1 MSKVEQKLKELGV
14 ELKELGPC
22 NHPIL
27 RTKQAGDLLFVSG
40 HGTNVLGKVGA
51 DLTVE
56 EGYQAAREA
65 AVNCLSAIKG
75 QIGDLDCVVDFLKVF
90 GMVNSAPDFV
100 EQPAVMNGVSDLLI
114 AAFGEKVGS
123 HARSAVGMA
132 SLPRGIATEVE
143 MIVRVKMPKEA

>member
-1 MSKVEQKLKELGV
+1 MAKIEQKLQEMGV
-14 ELKELGPC
+14 ELKVLPPC

-40 HGTNVLGKVGA
+40 HGTNILGKVGA
-51 DLTVE
+51 ELTVE

-65 AVNCLSAIKG
+65 AINCLSAIKG
-75 QIGDLDCVVDFLKVF
+75 AIGDLDKVVSFVKVF

-100 EQPAVMNGVSDLLI
+100 EQPAVINGVSDLLI
-114 AAFGEKVGS
+114 EAFGDEIGY

-132 SLPRGIATEVE
+132 SLPRGIAAEVE
-143 MIVRVKMPKEA
+143 MIVQVRE

>member
-1 MSKVEQKLKELGV
+1 MAKVENKLKEMGV

-22 NHPIL
+22 SHPIL
-27 RTKQAGDLLFVSG
+27 RTRKAGSLLFVSG
-40 HGTNVLGKVGA
+40 HGTNILGKLGA

-56 EGYQAAREA
+56 QGYQAAREA

-75 QIGDLDCVVDFLKVF
+75 DIGDLDRVECFVKVF

-114 AAFGEKVGS
+114 EAFGPEIGG
-123 HARSAVGMA
+123 HARSAVGMG

-143 MIVRVKMPKEA
+143 MIVQIKD